1 MCGSTLFSDF
11 GYHRT
16 LNILVLYSVFL
27 ILLLDLCTHSVLEQ
41 SYDQATGK
49 RKMYQFKVDCHTTSH
64 TLAPQALKGLEASI

>member
-1 MCGSTLFSDF
+1 ML
-11 GYHRT
+11 
-16 LNILVLYSVFL
+16 L

-41 SYDQATGK
+41 SYDYATGK